1 MEYQAKHTD
10 HARIFRAAILNG
22 VSVPEVSRA
31 ALEAR
36 GINTDELEA
45 RLRQS
50 VEFKH

>member
-1 MEYQAKHTD
+1 MEYQRTHSGD
-10 HARIFRAAILNG
+10 MRIFRAAILNG
-22 VSVPEVSRA
+22 VSVDETTRA
-31 ALEAR
+31 RLEAR